1 MKQLVTFK
9 TQDGEREYYTYGIYN
24 DIYSDQEVIHNFY
37 GDILVED
44 EKGSEEYWLDTRLV
58 RIYNR
63 VSIDDDKIKVMKE
76 YGVAY
81 EHDC

>member
-1 MKQLVTFK
+1 MIQLVTFK

-37 GDILVED
+37 GSDNLVED
-44 EKGSEEYWLDTRLV
+44 EKGSEEYCLDTSLV

-63 VSIDDDKIKVMKE
+63 VSIDDDKIKILRENKILL
-76 YGVAY
+76 
-81 EHDC
+81 